1 MFALFQ
7 PLPPVALLI
16 LSPGMSLEPQD
27 RKMILLQVFAHVK
40 IPMKT
45 KGLQI

>member
-27 RKMILLQVFAHVK
+27 RKVILLQVFAHVK
-40 IPMKT
+40 ISMKT